1 MAPYFY
7 NNNKVVPCRIQYYI
21 HLYSTH
27 LLHICLFHRGIFNQG
42 RTQQLFVY
50 IYKVTGVSWCLTYS
64 QLINF
69 FFLQQVRTTTLITN
83 KASPFWMEGGS
94 KLRGGFYSEKKF
106 TSRFWS
112 QQKGPKMSRSCQ
124 STRKNLMIYSVIN
137 R

>member
-69 FFLQQVRTTTLITN
+69 FFC
-83 KASPFWMEGGS
+83 
-94 KLRGGFYSEKKF
+94 
-106 TSRFWS
+106 SRWGQLLWLLTRRLHFEWKEALNCGEDS
-112 QQKGPKMSRSCQ
+112 IPK
-124 STRKNLMIYSVIN
+124 KNLHLDFGASRKVRKCPAAARVQEKILWYIV
-137 R
+137 

>member
-69 FFLQQVRTTTLITN
+69 FFCSRWGQLLWLLTRRLHFEWKEALNCREDSI
-83 KASPFWMEGGS
+83 S
-94 KLRGGFYSEKKF
+94 KKKF
-106 TSRFWS
+106 TYHFWS

>member
-69 FFLQQVRTTTLITN
+69 FFC
-83 KASPFWMEGGS
+83 
-94 KLRGGFYSEKKF
+94 
-106 TSRFWS
+106 SRWGQLLWLLTRRLHFEWKEALNCGEDS
-112 QQKGPKMSRSCQ
+112 IPK
-124 STRKNLMIYSVIN
+124 KNLHLVFGASRKVRKCPAAARVQEKILWYIV
-137 R
+137 